1 MDDAA
6 REAAIQSLL
15 RDSDAVPES
24 LEIVRARRVGD
35 RVTVL
40 ARWIEAPT
48 GRSRCGALDVVM
60 TDGLWRAG
68 GGWSAK
74 GNHGSDHK
82 VWGAWGST
90 SRATSGWVSDPA
102 ACTVRFRGSHGG
114 QVDADTMASTSQPPT
129 IAARRSSSSTRP
141 AAFCT
146 PSRSAESSRLDNA
159 RSRRSPSARDEKSV
173 LEAPRVRTEQSPAVE
188 HVWLSARRRR

>member
-48 GRSRCGALDVVM
+48 GRSRRGAVDVVM
-60 TDGLWRAG
+60 ADGMWRAG
-68 GGWSAK
+68 G
-74 GNHGSDHK
+74 
-82 VWGAWGST
+82 
-90 SRATSGWVSDPA
+90 
-102 ACTVRFRGSHGG
+102 
-114 QVDADTMASTSQPPT
+114 
-129 IAARRSSSSTRP
+129 
-141 AAFCT
+141 
-146 PSRSAESSRLDNA
+146 
-159 RSRRSPSARDEKSV
+159 
-173 LEAPRVRTEQSPAVE
+173 
-188 HVWLSARRRR
+188 

>member
-24 LEIVRARRVGD
+24 LEIVRAKRVGD

-40 ARWIEAPT
+40 VRWIEAPT
-48 GRSRCGALDVVM
+48 GRSRCGAVDLVM

-68 GGWSAK
+68 GGWSTN
-74 GNHGSDHK
+74 GNHGSDHT
-82 VWGAWGST
+82 VWAPWGRT
-90 SRATSGWVSDPA
+90 SQATSGWVSDPA

-114 QVDADTMASTSQPPT
+114 QVDADTVENGVAILFNVTTSNDRGSTVE
-129 IAARRSSSSTRP
+129 
-141 AAFCT
+141 F
-146 PSRSAESSRLDNA
+146 LDEA
-159 RSRRSPSARDEKSV
+159 DSV
-173 LEAPRVRTEQSPAVE
+173 LHTVP
-188 HVWLSARRRR
+188 LS